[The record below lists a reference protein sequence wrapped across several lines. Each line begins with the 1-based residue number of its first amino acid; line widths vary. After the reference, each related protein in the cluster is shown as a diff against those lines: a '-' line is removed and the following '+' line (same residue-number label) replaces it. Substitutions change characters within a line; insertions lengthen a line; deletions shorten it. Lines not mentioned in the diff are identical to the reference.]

1 MREAANTLLRMAV
14 HDQGS
19 ISNALLGVIGGG
31 GMLAGLTLLV
41 YFVGSIGGSSGGAP
55 QGDVYVSMGDSVAAG
70 SGASDASTLSFAAL
84 LAAWREITLHNVAQ
98 TGATTQQV
106 LDEQVSSV
114 LPILG
119 ADRVSFITISAG
131 GNDFAGLIPNAACI
145 EDPLPVSCPLNET
158 LAGVSARLDEL
169 LRRLRDANLRVPIV
183 LVGYPNF
190 FAGTGHA
197 WEAPAGR
204 VLPELVDAMQII
216 ASKYERVAVA
226 TPSFED
232 QSSSQPLTHVLDTP
246 FDPHPND
253 AGHTIIANAIEAQLA
268 EIER

>member
-1 MREAANTLLRMAV
+1 MGIRDRASV
-14 HDQGS
+14 
-19 ISNALLGVIGGG
+19 SNALFGVIGGV
-31 GMLAGLTLLV
+31 GMLAAFALLL
-41 YFVGSIGGSSGGAP
+41 YFVGSINGSSGGEP

-84 LAAWREITLHNVAQ
+84 LAARREVTLYNIAKA
-98 TGATTQQV
+98 GATTRQV

-114 LPILG
+114 LAILG
-119 ADRVSFITISAG
+119 GERVDFITISAG

-145 EDPLPVSCPLNET
+145 EDPPPTSCPLDET

-169 LRRLRDANLRVPIV
+169 LRLLRDANLRVPIV

-204 VLPELVDAMQII
+204 VLPELVDAMRII
-216 ASKYERVAVA
+216 ASKYEGVAVA

-232 QSSSQPLTHVLDTP
+232 QSSSRALTHVLDVP
-246 FDPHPND
+246 FDQHTND
-253 AGHTIIANAIEAQLA
+253 AGHAIIAAAIEAALEQ
-268 EIER
+268 IEE